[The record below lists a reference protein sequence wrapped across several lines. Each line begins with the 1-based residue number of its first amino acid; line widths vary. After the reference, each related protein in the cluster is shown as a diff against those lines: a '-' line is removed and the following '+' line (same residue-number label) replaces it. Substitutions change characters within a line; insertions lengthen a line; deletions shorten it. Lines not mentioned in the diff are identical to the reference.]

1 MAFVR
6 LRGRRA
12 ACRLGYI
19 LAAFF
24 SAASAH
30 AEALPAPI
38 VAWAVPDECP
48 NAQSIV
54 QRLLTLG
61 GGESRGFADAGTVRG
76 AIVKDADEW
85 VLALQIVQGSDGP
98 YDSLTPG
105 RVLRAKDCD
114 ELANA
119 AAVAIAIA
127 LGGAPEPPAAE
138 ASGVRHTSGAA
149 RADGSA
155 SVPGAGEASRT
166 PSSLASP
173 STSGVIPP
181 DNSPALA
188 APAAAPD
195 AVAAPDAA
203 PGPDAVAPEA
213 PDGEATWI
221 DPGVPRW
228 RSRSAF
234 GVVSSV
240 ELVLDTTSLGGAAFG
255 PSAQIELRW
264 GALGIGAYGLWL
276 PQRQITVAQA
286 QYVELSLLSAGLRG
300 CYRAARAAP
309 AIDVCGGAEFGALEA
324 EAKGLLDASRRR
336 DPWGAATGGVLLG
349 VDLSRSLRTGA
360 RLEAVLPFSRERYLI
375 NRDRVVHEVPPA
387 SARVALT
394 LAGSFGGR

>member
-6 LRGRRA
+6 VRGRRA

-24 SAASAH
+24 SPAAVH

-61 GGESRGFADAGTVRG
+61 GGESHGFADAGTVRG

-85 VLALQIVQGSDGP
+85 VLALQIVQGGSEP
-98 YDSLTPG
+98 FDSLTPG
-105 RVLRAKDCD
+105 RVLRANDCD

-127 LGGAPEPPAAE
+127 LGGAPEPPAAQPSE
-138 ASGVRHTSGAA
+138 ARSTSGAA
-149 RADGSA
+149 HPDGSA
-155 SVPGAGEASRT
+155 SVRGAGGVST
-166 PSSLASP
+166 PSSLAPSP
-173 STSGVIPP
+173 SPVAAIAPES
-181 DNSPALA
+181 SPVLA
-188 APAAAPD
+188 APADVPD
-195 AVAAPDAA
+195 APAA
-203 PGPDAVAPEA
+203 EA
-213 PDGEATWI
+213 PVGEVPVT
-221 DPGVPRW
+221 DQGVPRW
-228 RSRSAF
+228 RSKSSF
-234 GVVSSV
+234 GVASSI
-240 ELVLDTTSLGGAAFG
+240 ELVLDTTSLGGAVFG

-286 QYVELSLLSAGLRG
+286 QYVELSLLSGGLRG

-324 EAKGLLDASRRR
+324 EGKGLLDASRRR
-336 DPWGAATGGVLLG
+336 DPWGAATAGVLLG

-375 NRDRVVHEVPPA
+375 NRDLVVHEVPPA
-387 SARVALT
+387 SVRMALT
-394 LAGSFGGR
+394 LAGSFGRR

>member
-6 LRGRRA
+6 VRGRRA

-24 SAASAH
+24 SPAAVH

-61 GGESRGFADAGTVRG
+61 GGESHGFADAGTVRG

-85 VLALQIVQGSDGP
+85 VLALQIVQGDSEP
-98 YDSLTPG
+98 FDSLTPG
-105 RVLRAKDCD
+105 RVLRANDCD

-127 LGGAPEPPAAE
+127 LGGAPEPPAA
-138 ASGVRHTSGAA
+138 GAVGGATDERGRA
-149 RADGSA
+149 RGRL
-155 SVPGAGEASRT
+155 GERAGCRRGERR
-166 PSSLASP
+166 PSSLAP
-173 STSGVIPP
+173 SSASAVAAIAPES
-181 DNSPALA
+181 SPALA
-188 APAAAPD
+188 ARTDVPDAPAAE
-195 AVAAPDAA
+195 A
-203 PGPDAVAPEA
+203 PG
-213 PDGEATWI
+213 GEAAVT
-221 DPGVPRW
+221 DRGVPRW
-228 RSRSAF
+228 RSKSSF
-234 GVVSSV
+234 GVASSV

-286 QYVELSLLSAGLRG
+286 QYVELSLLSGGLRG

-309 AIDVCGGAEFGALEA
+309 SIDVCGGAEFGALEA
-324 EAKGLLDASRRR
+324 EAKGLWMRAG
-336 DPWGAATGGVLLG
+336 GAI
-349 VDLSRSLRTGA
+349 RGA
-360 RLEAVLPFSRERYLI
+360 RRPRGCCS
-375 NRDRVVHEVPPA
+375 A
-387 SARVALT
+387 ST
-394 LAGSFGGR
+394 